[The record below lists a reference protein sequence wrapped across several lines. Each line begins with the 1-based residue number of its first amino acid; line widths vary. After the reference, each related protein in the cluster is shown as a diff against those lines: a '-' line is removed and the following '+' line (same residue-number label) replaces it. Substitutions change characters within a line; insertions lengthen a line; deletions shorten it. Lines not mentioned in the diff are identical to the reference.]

1 MAEMQKQEIRTRV
14 IKVVGDILNTDEKK
28 IVEART
34 FEQLGAD
41 SLDMVEIVMRLE
53 EEFAIEINDDDAQ
66 QLSSLDQVV
75 AYINQLLE
83 KKA

>member
-1 MAEMQKQEIRTRV
+1 MAEIQRQEIKNRV
-14 IKVVGDILNTDEKK
+14 VKVVADILHTDANK
-28 IVEART
+28 IEQARS

-53 EEFAIEINDDDAQ
+53 EEFSIEINDEDAQ
-66 QLSSLDQVV
+66 QLSSLDHVV
-75 AYINQLLE
+75 DYINQLLH